1 MSAQH
6 ATTTRKADRFATV
19 SDEELLRSAL
29 LGVAAG
35 DCGQVGVGEHDLLWP
50 ERLGGVG
57 DNGGLVF
64 G

>member
-6 ATTTRKADRFATV
+6 ATTTRKADRFAAV

-35 DCGQVGVGEHDLLWP
+35 DCGQ
-50 ERLGGVG
+50 GGREFPMSALHRVS
-57 DNGGLVF
+57 VV
-64 G
+64 